1 MEKWETERKM
11 SIQRQEEAVRQ
22 GAPDD
27 PTPELEEPWRPI
39 IIGNPSGKTRRMS
52 ILELGHLSRW
62 SEIRRKNKLINE
74 MSYEARHPNLATLE
88 DVRKEIRDKNLGSL
102 HRGGSRRSHRSRRS
116 QLSQGSEEPEAHAGG
131 GLGER
136 SKST

>member
-1 MEKWETERKM
+1 VDMEKWEAECK
-11 SIQRQEEAVRQ
+11 IGFQCQEEAARQ
-22 GAPDD
+22 GASDN

-74 MSYEARHPNLATLE
+74 MSYKARHPNLATLE
-88 DVRKEIRDKNLGSL
+88 DVRKEIKDKNLGSL
-102 HRGGSRRSHRSRRS
+102 RRGGSRTS
-116 QLSQGSEEPEAHAGG
+116 
-131 GLGER
+131 
-136 SKST
+136 